1 MEKIVAKLV
10 KSLSYTHQAWREE
23 MMEDL
28 TLKLKCG
35 YKLYEMREW
44 DFLEQKRPVTP
55 FMMYDRDVYF
65 FAKPEGKDFA
75 DNDILITDF
84 GERIAHSHY
93 GRILPLSLD
102 DPLW

>member
-10 KSLSYTHQAWREE
+10 KSLSYAHQAWREE

-44 DFLEQKRPVTP
+44 AFLEQKRPVTP

-84 GERIAHSHY
+84 GERIAHSLY

>member
-1 MEKIVAKLV
+1 
-10 KSLSYTHQAWREE
+10 

-28 TLKLKCG
+28 ATKLDSG

-44 DFLEQKRPVTP
+44 DFLEQNRLVTP
-55 FMMYDRDVYF
+55 FMMYDEDVYF

-75 DNDILITDF
+75 DNDILVTDF
-84 GERIAHSHY
+84 GEKVAHTMY
-93 GRILPLSLD
+93 GRILLPNFD

>member
-10 KSLSYTHQAWREE
+10 KSLSYAPQAWREE

-28 TLKLKCG
+28 TAKLEGG

-44 DFLEQKRPVTP
+44 AFLEQKRPVTP

-75 DNDILITDF
+75 DNDILVTDF
-84 GERIAHSHY
+84 DEKVAHTMY
-93 GRILPLSLD
+93 GRILPLNLD